1 VLQTF
6 ALPLGYGTVFLMPI
20 HYIKESGICQ
30 GIFENIFAKNSKRK
44 FARKIQEE
52 KSGSYSI

>member
-1 VLQTF
+1 
-6 ALPLGYGTVFLMPI
+6 VFLMPI